1 MATAYSHPSMTTRTE
16 RGGGLALT
24 GICLGFLLVLF
35 DATAVNVA
43 TGGIARGLGASVI
56 ILQWV
61 LNAYTVAF
69 AALMLTAGSL
79 GDRWGA

>member
-1 MATAYSHPSMTTRTE
+1 
-16 RGGGLALT
+16 
-24 GICLGFLLVLF
+24 
-35 DATAVNVA
+35 
-43 TGGIARGLGASVI
+43 VI
-56 ILQWV
+56 TLQWV